1 VSSPAFEAF
10 LARIY
15 ADAAARERFL
25 ADRRGE
31 AARAGLSAREVEALE
46 RIDAEGLRLA
56 AESFSAKRDAKT
68 RRR

>member
-1 VSSPAFEAF
+1 VSSPGFEAF

-25 ADRRGE
+25 ADPRG
-31 AARAGLSAREVEALE
+31 AAELAGLAPEEVEALVK
-46 RIDAEGLRLA
+46 IDAESLRVA
-56 AESFSAKRDAKT
+56 AESYAAKRAAKT